1 MSTYDKSVVIESA
14 KAFAQSE
21 LMGDGAVRSTT
32 EQMGETPTFA
42 HWEIVRLDWV
52 PAYQAAKK
60 CNVDAANAGWGRLAK
75 RMNDAYGLDKPKAE
89 GAASDKATKRESAK
103 AEAVKLVTAAGVTE
117 KSTAQEILA
126 MAGKATGVAQQALTN
141 AAMLKSKIDE
151 KATAKAFTAL
161 KAELCKAIKACS
173 DKASVAAC
181 CAKGNKQFGK

>member
-42 HWEIVRLDWV
+42 HWETVRLDWV

-89 GAASDKATKRESAK
+89 GAAGEKADKREAAK
-103 AEAVKLVTAAGVTE
+103 ADAVKLVEKAGVTAD
-117 KSTAQEILA
+117 STAEEILA
-126 MAGKATGVAQQALTN
+126 KAGKAVGAQQAALVQ
-141 AAMLKSKIDE
+141 AAVVKSKADA
-151 KATAKAFTAL
+151 KAESVAFTAL
-161 KAELCKAIKACS
+161 IADTAKALKA
-173 DKASVAAC
+173 ASAADI
-181 CAKGNKQFGK
+181 AKIRKILGLK